1 MNIYFDIDGVLK
13 GVDSPLSD
21 LVELVTYCLD
31 NFPGHVYWLTT
42 HCKGG
47 ANNAIYALRDIFDN
61 ELLDRMAAEIQ
72 PIDWGTLKTDA
83 IDFSQPFCW
92 LDDDLWQ
99 SERMVLEQHDAL
111 KYHIMM
117 GWRDE
122 LAAKKALFCIKQIQK
137 LSSGNQPAA

>member
-13 GVDSPLSD
+13 GVDSPVPD

-31 NFPGHVYWLTT
+31 NFPGHVYWLTM
-42 HCKGG
+42 HVKHGV
-47 ANNAIYALRDIFDN
+47 NNAIYALQDIFDE
-61 ELLDRMAAEIQ
+61 ELLDRMAQEIQ
-72 PIDWGTLKTDA
+72 PTDWDVLKTDA

-99 SERMVLEQHDAL
+99 SEREVLEKHDAL

-137 LSSGNQPAA
+137 LSSGSQPTA